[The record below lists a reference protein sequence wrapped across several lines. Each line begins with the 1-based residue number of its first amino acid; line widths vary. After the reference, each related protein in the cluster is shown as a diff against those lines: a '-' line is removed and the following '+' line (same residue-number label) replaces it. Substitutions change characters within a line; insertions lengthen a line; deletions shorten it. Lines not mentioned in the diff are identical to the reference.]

1 MDASQ
6 DTSAR
11 SRARARL
18 AALSVAAV
26 VILAAATVG
35 AWELIVR
42 PGPTAHGPAKPPA
55 SRPGLTVRPPAER
68 PPVDAASTD
77 PDTAAFTEVTVTRV
91 VDGDTIHVQMPDGT
105 TEKVRF
111 IGVNTPESTTRHE
124 PYGAEAS
131 AYAKRRLPKGLKIWL
146 EVDVALR
153 DKYGRMLAYVW
164 LERPS
169 SITPQEIRAKMFNAE
184 LLIEGYAQLMTI
196 PPDVRYVDVFTPLQ
210 AEARDADRGLWGLPA
225 K

>member
-1 MDASQ
+1 MEHLQ
-6 DTSAR
+6 DTPSRTRTRAWLAVTAVTAVALLTAAALGVRALVGAAGPLDQDPSAA
-11 SRARARL
+11 SRARP
-18 AALSVAAV
+18 S
-26 VILAAATVG
+26 
-35 AWELIVR
+35 
-42 PGPTAHGPAKPPA
+42 
-55 SRPGLTVRPPAER
+55 RPPA
-68 PPVDAASTD
+68 DAAAID
-77 PDTAAFTEVTVTRV
+77 PDVAAFTEVTVTRV
-91 VDGDTIHVQMPDGT
+91 VDGDTIHVLMPDGT

-124 PYGAEAS
+124 PYGEEAS
-131 AYAKRRLPKGLKIWL
+131 AYAKRRLPKGLTVWL

-169 SITPQEIRAKMFNAE
+169 SLSPEEIRAKMFNAE

-210 AEARDADRGLWGLPA
+210 AEARDAGRGLWGLPA
-225 K
+225 R

>member
-1 MDASQ
+1 MEHLQ
-6 DTSAR
+6 DTP
-11 SRARARL
+11 SRTRTRAWL
-18 AALSVAAV
+18 AVTAVTAVALLTAAALGVRALVGVAGP
-26 VILAAATVG
+26 LDQDPSAASSA
-35 AWELIVR
+35 
-42 PGPTAHGPAKPPA
+42 PP
-55 SRPGLTVRPPAER
+55 SRPPA
-68 PPVDAASTD
+68 DAAAID
-77 PDTAAFTEVTVTRV
+77 PDVAAFTEVTVTRV
-91 VDGDTIHVQMPDGT
+91 VDGDTIHVLMPDGT

-124 PYGAEAS
+124 PYGEEAS
-131 AYAKRRLPKGLKIWL
+131 AYAKRRLPKGLTVWL

-169 SITPQEIRAKMFNAE
+169 SLSPEEIRAKMFNAE

-210 AEARDADRGLWGLPA
+210 AEARDAGRGLWGLPA
-225 K
+225 R

>member
-11 SRARARL
+11 TRARARL

-42 PGPTAHGPAKPPA
+42 PGPTAQDTAKPPV
-55 SRPGLTVRPPAER
+55 SRPGLTVRPPA
-68 PPVDAASTD
+68 DAASID

-91 VDGDTIHVQMPDGT
+91 VDGDTIHVQMPDGAI
-105 TEKVRF
+105 EKVRF

-124 PYGAEAS
+124 PYGEEAS

-153 DKYGRMLAYVW
+153 DKYGRMLAYIW

-196 PPDVRYVDVFTPLQ
+196 PPDVRYVDVFTPMQ
-210 AEARDADRGLWGLPA
+210 AEARSAARGLWGLPA

>member
-1 MDASQ
+1 MEDTASR
-6 DTSAR
+6 TR
-11 SRARARL
+11 TRAWL
-18 AALSVAAV
+18 AV
-26 VILAAATVG
+26 VAVTAVVLLTATALGVRALVGAAGPLSEAPSAGSSVHPSRPAADAAAM
-35 AWELIVR
+35 
-42 PGPTAHGPAKPPA
+42 
-55 SRPGLTVRPPAER
+55 
-68 PPVDAASTD
+68 D
-77 PDTAAFTEVTVTRV
+77 PDVAAFTEVTVTRV

-124 PYGAEAS
+124 PYGEEAS
-131 AYAKRRLPKGLKIWL
+131 AYAKRRLPKGLTVWL

-169 SITPQEIRAKMFNAE
+169 SLSPQEIRAKMFNAE

-210 AEARDADRGLWGLPA
+210 AEARSAARGLWGLPA